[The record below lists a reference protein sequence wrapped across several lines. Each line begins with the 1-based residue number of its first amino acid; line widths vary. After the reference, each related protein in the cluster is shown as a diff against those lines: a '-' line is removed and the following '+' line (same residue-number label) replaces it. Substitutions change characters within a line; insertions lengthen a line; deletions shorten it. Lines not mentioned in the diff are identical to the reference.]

1 MHNCYGHANS
11 NDHFFRILCKYGYH
25 SYKTNISKYYQELQ
39 GRFEFETVPKTN
51 LKNYKISRP

>member
-1 MHNCYGHANS
+1 MVHNS